1 MHPEIRSFP
10 SREFYDG
17 ELEDGPDVVNQT
29 KRSWHDYRCF
39 GPFCFFDLHEGK
51 ESQPSG
57 SGSWVNEDE
66 VDFVL
71 AMYHKMVTRYPELK
85 SSSRLAIISPYR
97 HQVKIFRD
105 RFRSTFGVESDKVV
119 DINTVD
125 GFQGREK
132 DVAIFSCVRASKEK
146 SIGFV
151 ADFRRMN
158 VGITRARS
166 SVLVVGS
173 ASTLKKD
180 KHWQSLVES
189 AEQRN
194 SLFKVSKPY
203 REFFSDENIKS
214 MAVKVLRP
222 EKAEATSDEMEVQA
236 AVPIYGNSGDMDQ
249 EPADDPYGDGDADGY
264 DMGDGEE

>member
-1 MHPEIRSFP
+1 MQIRSFP
-10 SREFYDG
+10 SKEFYDG
-17 ELEDGPDVVNQT
+17 ELEDGSDVIIQT
-29 KRSWHDYRCF
+29 KRAWHNYRCF
-39 GPFCFFDLHEGK
+39 GPFCFFDVHEGK
-51 ESQPSG
+51 ESQPPG

-71 AMYHKMVTRYPELK
+71 ALYHNMVTRYPDLK
-85 SSSRLAIISPYR
+85 SNSRLAIISPYR
-97 HQVKIFRD
+97 NQVKLFRE
-105 RFRSTFGVESDKVV
+105 RFRNTFGVESDRAV

-132 DVAIFSCVRASKEK
+132 DVAIFSCVRSSKDT

-173 ASTLKKD
+173 ASTLKRD

-189 AEQRN
+189 AKQRN
-194 SLFKVSKPY
+194 CLFKVSKPY
-203 REFFSDENIKS
+203 GEFFSDENIKS
-214 MAVKVLRP
+214 MEVRDLMR
-222 EKAEATSDEMEVQA
+222 EKAEAPQDEMEID
-236 AVPIYGNSGDMDQ
+236 AVAPIYGNPADTDQ
-249 EPADDPYGDGDADGY
+249 VPADDTYGEGDADGY
-264 DMGDGEE
+264 DVGLDED

>member
-1 MHPEIRSFP
+1 MPSFFIRMFAQSGSIPFIMQIRSFP

-125 GFQGREK
+125 GFQVEYC
-132 DVAIFSCVRASKEK
+132 FSFFQTTSMDANLIPMKLSK
-146 SIGFV
+146 
-151 ADFRRMN
+151 
-158 VGITRARS
+158 
-166 SVLVVGS
+166 
-173 ASTLKKD
+173 
-180 KHWQSLVES
+180 
-189 AEQRN
+189 
-194 SLFKVSKPY
+194 
-203 REFFSDENIKS
+203 
-214 MAVKVLRP
+214 
-222 EKAEATSDEMEVQA
+222 
-236 AVPIYGNSGDMDQ
+236 
-249 EPADDPYGDGDADGY
+249 
-264 DMGDGEE
+264 